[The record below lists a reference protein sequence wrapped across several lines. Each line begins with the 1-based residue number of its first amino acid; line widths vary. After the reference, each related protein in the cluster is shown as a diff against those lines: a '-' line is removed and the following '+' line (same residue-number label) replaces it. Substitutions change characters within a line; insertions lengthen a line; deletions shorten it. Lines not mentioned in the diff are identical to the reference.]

1 MTIGIGD
8 PNFFDFSDIWL
19 SNPKCL
25 KIKKEVWETTHI
37 DGTNGLAGS
46 QIAKEL
52 QEVKKR
58 LKIWNK

>member
-1 MTIGIGD
+1 MTIGIGH
-8 PNFFDFSDIWL
+8 PNSIDFLDIWL

-25 KIKKEVWETTHI
+25 KITEEVWETTHI
-37 DGTNGLAGS
+37 DGTNGWAGS

-52 QEVKKR
+52 KEVKKR